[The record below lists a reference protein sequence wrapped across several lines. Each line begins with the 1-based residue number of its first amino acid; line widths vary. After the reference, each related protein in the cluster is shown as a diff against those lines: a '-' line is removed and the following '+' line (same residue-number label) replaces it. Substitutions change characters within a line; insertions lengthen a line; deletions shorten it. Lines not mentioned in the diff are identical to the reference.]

1 MNALHLDLIT
11 LRVSS
16 VSHVLCF
23 LFFLMMILGM
33 HWSAA
38 ANSRS
43 LKLDQASSIDLFKKQ
58 QFHAI
63 LLRDFCKKSKVS
75 FLKVVDSHRL
85 TMGMSKQV
93 GNAKVHDTV
102 ITTF

>member
-1 MNALHLDLIT
+1 MNALRLDLIT

-58 QFHAI
+58 Q
-63 LLRDFCKKSKVS
+63 LTCLRVEKYSAHS
-75 FLKVVDSHRL
+75 Q
-85 TMGMSKQV
+85 G
-93 GNAKVHDTV
+93 
-102 ITTF
+102 